1 MDHLA
6 TAKLLDTYRSQVIEQ
21 TVALALQNP
30 FWEER
35 FGAGFGERLALD
47 CDLNLA
53 ALAKAIRYRSPM
65 IFDDHLIWR
74 RNQIIG
80 FGCATGHVRAIFAC
94 KWAAISA
101 VLPAETHTT
110 IYDYMQSG
118 MQALT
123 YPGAAPR
130 EIAVHHD
137 ALAEALTA
145 ETFDQSWH
153 WQSAYAVG
161 GRAAALQA
169 NWFLI
174 DYAIDALGTHTPEML
189 GKYVRNQRNRMRAN
203 GLSTIHMQQAL
214 WVAAQAAEQLLAPAA
229 AAELRRV
236 LETAAGYLGHDSES
250 CHALLAAQDQIVSE
264 VAEELAYAGLAPQ
277 PEQAAMEVGWYLA
290 YLTDGVAAGDPS
302 GLVSYTRWMQQY
314 FASQGLPDTPLR
326 QCYTALSGAV
336 ERHLPHYAVNDART
350 ILSAAQ
356 RAL

>member
-6 TAKLLDTYRSQVIEQ
+6 IAKLLDTYRPQVIDQ
-21 TVALALQNP
+21 TVILAMQNP

-35 FGAGFGERLALD
+35 FGSAFSERLALD

-53 ALAKAIRYRSPM
+53 VLAKAIRYRSPM

-74 RNQIIG
+74 RNQVIG
-80 FGCATGHVRAIFAC
+80 FGCATGHVRSVFAC

-101 VLPAETHTT
+101 VLPAEAHPT
-110 IYDYMQSG
+110 IYDYIASG
-118 MQALT
+118 MQALA
-123 YPGAAPR
+123 YPSAAPR
-130 EIAVHHD
+130 EIAAHHD

-153 WQSAYAVG
+153 WQAAYQVG
-161 GRAAALQA
+161 GRAAALQE

-174 DYAIDALGTHTPEML
+174 DYALDAIGMHNPDLL
-189 GKYVRNQRNRMRAN
+189 GKYVRNQRNRMRAD
-203 GLSTIHMQQAL
+203 GLSTVHMQQAL
-214 WVAAQAAEQLLAPAA
+214 WVAAQAAEHLLAPAA
-229 AAELRRV
+229 AAELRRT
-236 LETAAGYLGHDSES
+236 LETAAGYLAHDSES

-264 VAEELAYAGLAPQ
+264 VAEALTHAGLATQ

-290 YLTDGVAAGDPS
+290 YLTDGVAVGDPS

-314 FASQGLPDTPLR
+314 FASRGLPDTPVR

-336 ERHLPHYAVNDART
+336 ERHLPQYAVNDART

-356 RAL
+356 RVL